1 MKLAGD
7 KVIFNFSKDHEPVL
21 RVPKGTTLEIETLDC
36 FSNQLRNA
44 HDTMEKLDWNRVNP
58 ATGPVYVEGAEPGDT
73 LKVTIHKI
81 ILNEKGT
88 ICCLQNEGTLGHMIE
103 GNHIRVV
110 KVDGDT
116 IKYLDKFEIPIQK
129 MVGVIGV
136 APKDDAINTGTPGQ
150 HGGNMDTILIAE
162 GATLY
167 FPVFHSGA
175 LFAMG
180 DVHAAMGDGEIGVSG
195 LEIPAT
201 VTVTLNVIKG
211 KAPEYPFLENVDNFA
226 VIVSKTTTDEAISV
240 ATELMCKF
248 LEPRIDITRPE
259 IIMLMSIVGNVQI
272 SQVVD
277 PEKTVRFV
285 FPKKY
290 MKKAEF

>member
-1 MKLAGD
+1 MRLAGD

-21 RVPKGTTLEIETLDC
+21 RVPAGTKLQIETLDC
-36 FSNQLRNA
+36 FSNQLRDTE
-44 HDTMEKLDWNRVNP
+44 DTMEELDWDRVNP
-58 ATGPVYVEGAEPGDT
+58 ATGPIYIEGAEPGDT
-73 LKVTIHKI
+73 LKVTIHTIKI
-81 ILNEKGT
+81 NEKGT
-88 ICCLQNEGTLGHMIE
+88 ICCLENEGTLGHMIE
-103 GNHIRVV
+103 GSHIRIV

-116 IKYLDKFEIPIQK
+116 VKFLDKFEIPTRK
-129 MVGVIGV
+129 MIGVIGV
-136 APKDDAINTGTPGQ
+136 APKGEAVNTGTPGP
-150 HGGNMDTILIAE
+150 HGGNMDTILVAE
-162 GATLY
+162 GATIY
-167 FPVFHSGA
+167 FPVSHPGA

-195 LEIPAT
+195 LEIPAE
-201 VTVTLNVIKG
+201 VTVTLDVIKG
-211 KAPEYPFLENVDNFA
+211 KAPEYPVLENNEDFA
-226 VIVSKTTTDEAISV
+226 VIVSKTTVDEAISA

-248 LEPRIDITRPE
+248 LEPRMDITRPE
-259 IIMLMSIVGNVQI
+259 IVMLMSLVGNVQI

>member
-1 MKLAGD
+1 MKLTGD
-7 KVIFNFSKDHEPVL
+7 KVIFSFSKDYEPVL
-21 RVPKGTTLEIETLDC
+21 HVPKGTTLEIETLDC
-36 FSNQLRNA
+36 FSNQLRNVD
-44 HDTMEKLDWNRVNP
+44 DTMEQLDWDRVNP

-73 LKVTIHKI
+73 LKVTIHNI

-116 IKYLDKFEIPIQK
+116 IKYLDKYEIPIQK

-136 APKDDAINTGTPGQ
+136 APKDNAINTGTPGH
-150 HGGNMDTILIAE
+150 HGGNMDTILVAE

-175 LFAMG
+175 LFAIG

-195 LEIPAT
+195 LEIPAV
-201 VTVTLNVIKG
+201 VTVTLDVIKG
-211 KAPEYPFLENVDNFA
+211 KAPEYPVLENVDVFA
-226 VIVSKTTTDEAISV
+226 IIVSKTTADEAISA

-248 LEPRIDITRPE
+248 LEPRMDITRPE